1 MQDVLS
7 VLARA
12 LVQAES
18 SHALIGG
25 HAVNAWL
32 EPRFTADIDLVIAVD
47 AAALGRLRQALAAE
61 GFVVDVQYGAQE
73 PSGPDFVR
81 FVSAD
86 GLARVEI
93 QVAKTPFQREVIQRA
108 RADEIGLCVATPE
121 DLVVMKLIANRPK
134 DQIDLIGLLGL
145 AALDWAYI
153 ERWADAWGVM
163 DVLRSTAD
171 RVPRS

>member
-1 MQDVLS
+1 VQDVLS
-7 VLARA
+7 VLARV
-12 LVQAES
+12 LGQAGL

-47 AAALGRLRQALAAE
+47 AAALGRFRKALAAE
-61 GFVVDVQYGAQE
+61 GIVVDVEYGAQE

-108 RADEIGLCVATPE
+108 RADDIRLRVATPE
-121 DLVVMKLIANRPK
+121 DLIVMKLIANRPK

-145 AALDWAYI
+145 AALDWSYI
-153 ERWADAWGVM
+153 ERWADEWGVT
-163 DVLRSTAD
+163 DVLRRAAE

>member
-7 VLARA
+7 MLARV
-12 LVQAES
+12 LGQAGL

-32 EPRFTADIDLVIAVD
+32 EPRFTADIDLVIAVA
-47 AAALGRLRQALAAE
+47 AAALSRFRQTLAAE
-61 GFVVDVQYGAQE
+61 GFVVDVEDGAQE

-86 GLARVEI
+86 GLVRVEI

-108 RADEIGLCVATPE
+108 RVDDTGLCVATPE
-121 DLVVMKLIANRPK
+121 DLIVMKLIANRPK

-145 AALDWAYI
+145 AALDWPYI
-153 ERWADAWGVM
+153 ERWADEWGVT
-163 DVLRSTAD
+163 DVLRRAAE